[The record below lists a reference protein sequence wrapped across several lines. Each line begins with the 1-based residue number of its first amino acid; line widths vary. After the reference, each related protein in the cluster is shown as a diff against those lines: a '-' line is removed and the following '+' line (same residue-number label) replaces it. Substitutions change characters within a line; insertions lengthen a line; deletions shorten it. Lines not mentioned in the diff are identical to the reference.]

1 MAAPAGG
8 FRCFL
13 PALLSAVIF
22 LAAAA
27 AAFLGV
33 LPSRVDFRR
42 GVTFQMTFL
51 ATMVWM
57 ALSPASAVPS
67 ASPWVSVGPVAWS
80 DGDVRTSACARR
92 RALKKF
98 ALVGFREVCD
108 FPPAKFRLLLASV
121 INSFLFVGKETL
133 SFVHR

>member
-33 LPSRVDFRR
+33 LPSRVDFRW
-42 GVTFQMTFL
+42 GVSFQMTTL
-51 ATMVWM
+51 VTADVP
-57 ALSPASAVPS
+57 ALSPAPEV
-67 ASPWVSVGPVAWS
+67 SPTFRSMSVGPVARL
-80 DGDVRTSACARR
+80 DGALGGSA
-92 RALKKF
+92 
-98 ALVGFREVCD
+98 
-108 FPPAKFRLLLASV
+108 
-121 INSFLFVGKETL
+121 
-133 SFVHR
+133 

>member
-22 LAAAA
+22 LAALAA
-27 AAFLGV
+27 ASRGT

-57 ALSPASAVPS
+57 ALSPASAMLS

-80 DGDVRTSACARR
+80 DGDVRTSALARSCR
-92 RALKKF
+92 RALKIC
-98 ALVGFREVCD
+98 V
-108 FPPAKFRLLLASV
+108 
-121 INSFLFVGKETL
+121 SFE
-133 SFVHR
+133 

>member
-22 LAAAA
+22 LAAVA

-42 GVTFQMTFL
+42 GVSFQMTSL

-57 ALSPASAVPS
+57 ALSPASAVLS

-80 DGDVRTSACARR
+80 DGDVRTSGCALRCSACVEKI
-92 RALKKF
+92 L
-98 ALVGFREVCD
+98 C
-108 FPPAKFRLLLASV
+108 
-121 INSFLFVGKETL
+121 
-133 SFVHR
+133 

>member
-22 LAAAA
+22 LAAVA

-42 GVTFQMTFL
+42 GVSFQMTTL
-51 ATMVWM
+51 VTADVP
-57 ALSPASAVPS
+57 ALSPASEVLS
-67 ASPWVSVGPVAWS
+67 AFRSMSVVPVALL
-80 DGDVRTSACARR
+80 DGALGGSA
-92 RALKKF
+92 
-98 ALVGFREVCD
+98 
-108 FPPAKFRLLLASV
+108 
-121 INSFLFVGKETL
+121 
-133 SFVHR
+133 

>member
-1 MAAPAGG
+1 MAAPAGV
-8 FRCFL
+8 FCCFL

-22 LAAAA
+22 LAAVA

-42 GVTFQMTFL
+42 GVSFQMTTL
-51 ATMVWM
+51 VTADVP
-57 ALSPASAVPS
+57 ALSPASAVLS

-98 ALVGFREVCD
+98 ALVDFREVCD
-108 FPPAKFRLLLASV
+108 FPPRKVPPTSCKRY
-121 INSFLFVGKETL
+121 
-133 SFVHR
+133 

>member
-22 LAAAA
+22 LAAVA

-42 GVTFQMTFL
+42 GVSFQMTTL
-51 ATMVWM
+51 VTADVP
-57 ALSPASAVPS
+57 ALSPAPEVQSAFRS
-67 ASPWVSVGPVAWS
+67 MSVGPVARL
-80 DGDVRTSACARR
+80 DGALGGSA
-92 RALKKF
+92 
-98 ALVGFREVCD
+98 
-108 FPPAKFRLLLASV
+108 
-121 INSFLFVGKETL
+121 
-133 SFVHR
+133 